1 MITRRSTLA
10 IAPLLSLSFARTASA
25 QSYPDRV
32 VRLVVP
38 FTPGG
43 ATDVTARLFASDM
56 TQLFKQSVMVD
67 NRPGAAGAVGIDLV
81 AKAAADGYTLGV
93 GGVGPLALLP
103 TIDAKLPY
111 DPARD
116 LDIVA
121 GLSKVDF
128 ILVARPGFPAA
139 TVAELIA
146 KAKAEPGK
154 ITYSSAGVAGP
165 QQLMIEHLAML
176 AGIKLFHVPFPGD
189 NQAVAALTNGDVD
202 IALAGAASALGL
214 IKIGKLKALAAGN
227 GRLPS
232 LPDLPSVAEQT
243 GFTDFMGYTWNV
255 LVAPKGTP
263 GAIVT
268 RLSEAANDLARKR
281 EMAAKLEAIGLRPM
295 PGSAREI
302 ADQVASDTAQYRR
315 LIDLTGLR
323 RE

>member
-154 ITYSSAGVAGP
+154 ITCSAGVAGP